1 MSTVFVVAA
10 AAVGLGVI
18 SWIGAAVIVQA
29 LNNTL
34 E

>member
-1 MSTVFVVAA
+1 MSAAIVA
-10 AAVGLGVI
+10 GLGVI
-18 SWIGAAVIVQA
+18 SWIGAAVIAQA